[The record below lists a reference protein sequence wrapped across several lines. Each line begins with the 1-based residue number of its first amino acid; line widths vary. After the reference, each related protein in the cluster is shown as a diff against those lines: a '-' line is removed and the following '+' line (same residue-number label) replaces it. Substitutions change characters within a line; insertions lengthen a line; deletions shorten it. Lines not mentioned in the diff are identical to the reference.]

1 MSDKQVYE
9 IKESAIADPGPLGLG
24 GFALTTFV
32 LSMANAHF
40 LPPAVAGV
48 FLPLA
53 LWYGGIAQILAG
65 MWEFKKNNV
74 FGATAFTSYGAFWLA
89 LASMVLLQGL
99 KLLDFGQQGN
109 IASGTFLVA
118 YTIFTFYMW
127 IGSFR
132 INNALLYVFTTL
144 IICFVLLDLAEFKII
159 SSVPGGI
166 MGILC
171 ALGAWYTSA
180 AGVLNTVYGRTV
192 LPVGPR
198 SSAPIQ
204 VNVKA

>member
-1 MSDKQVYE
+1 MADKQVYE

-40 LPPAVAGV
+40 LPAAVTAV
-48 FLPLA
+48 FVPLA
-53 LWYGGIAQILAG
+53 LWYGGAAQILAG

-74 FGATAFTSYGAFWLA
+74 FGATAFTTYGAFWIA
-89 LASMVLLQGL
+89 LATLILLQGL
-99 KLLDFGQQGN
+99 KLVDFGDQAN
-109 IASGTFLVA
+109 IASGIFLVA
-118 YTIFTFYMW
+118 FTIFTFYMW
-127 IGSFR
+127 IASFR
-132 INNALLYVFTTL
+132 LNNALLYVFTTL
-144 IICFVLLDLAEFKII
+144 IITFVLLDLGEFKVI

-180 AGVLNTVYGRTV
+180 AGVLNTVFGRTV
-192 LPVGPR
+192 LPIGPR
-198 SSAPIQ
+198 SSAPVQ